1 MQFSTLCI
9 HGGYRPDWT
18 GSVTAPLYTSATYAH
33 PGVGRSTG
41 YDYARVQNPTREQLE
56 KIIGTLEDGQ
66 EALVRRHHP
75 LTLVDNNFLTPYP
88 TKSKADPET
97 YLKVNFRVLC
107 LSFLFFPKHP
117 VPA

>member
-56 KIIGTLEDGQ
+56 KVIGALEGGQ
-66 EALVRRHHP
+66 EALVRRHHL
-75 LTLVDNNFLTPYP
+75 LTLIDNNFLTLYP
-88 TKSKADPET
+88 TKDKKDPET
-97 YLKVNFRVLC
+97 YRKGKFQGLVSKF
-107 LSFLFFPKHP
+107 SIFP
-117 VPA
+117 

>member
-1 MQFSTLCI
+1 M
-9 HGGYRPDWT
+9 
-18 GSVTAPLYTSATYAH
+18 TAPLYTSATYAH

-56 KIIGTLEDGQ
+56 KVIGALEGGR
-66 EALVRRHHP
+66 EALVRRHHL
-75 LTLVDNNFLTPYP
+75 LTLVDNNFLTLPP
-88 TKSKADPET
+88 PKTKKTLRLTE
-97 YLKVNFRVLC
+97 KVNFRVLC

>member
-18 GSVTAPLYTSATYAH
+18 GSVTAPLYTSATYVH
-33 PGVGRSTG
+33 PGLGRSTG
-41 YDYARVQNPTREQLE
+41 YDYSRVQNPTREQLE

-75 LTLVDNNFLTPYP
+75 LTLVDNNFLTLYP
-88 TKSKADPET
+88 TKDKKGPET
-97 YLKVNFRVLC
+97 YREGKFQG
-107 LSFLFFPKHP
+107 LSFKLFSFS
-117 VPA
+117 